1 MPQDARP
8 AIAGPGRICS
18 VPNFLYNAFAM
29 EYVPRDELERRWAR
43 VRRFMDCDALIVLQ
57 NVDQFYLSGTV
68 QDGVLWFPAEGEPV
82 FAVRKSLSRAVTE
95 SALTNIVALKKYSEL
110 PDLIPSPGERLGLE
124 FDVVPVAVHQQIAKA
139 FPNRGFVDASPSLR
153 QARSVKTEFEID
165 QIRRAARM
173 VDKAFLDVPTQLR
186 EGIREFELAARIEYV
201 MRMEGHQ
208 GFTRL
213 RRFNMEMHY
222 GAVAFGDTSA
232 YPHSFD
238 GPVGVR
244 GLYPAVPLMA
254 GRKPLVRGEPVMVD
268 IVGGCGGYIADGS
281 RAYSLGEPSEKVRHT
296 HEFILELNA
305 WLEEQLKPGNVP
317 SEIYA
322 KAQERL
328 AGSECAPHFMGA
340 GDNKVRFI
348 AHGVGLELDEF
359 PVIAPRFDE
368 PLEPGVVLAM
378 EPKVFYPGIGGA
390 GVENTFVITESG
402 CERLMIA
409 PQEWVSVA

>member
-1 MPQDARP
+1 M
-8 AIAGPGRICS
+8 
-18 VPNFLYNAFAM
+18 
-29 EYVPRDELERRWAR
+29 
-43 VRRFMDCDALIVLQ
+43 
-57 NVDQFYLSGTV
+57 
-68 QDGVLWFPAEGEPV
+68 
-82 FAVRKSLSRAVTE
+82 TE

>member
-1 MPQDARP
+1 
-8 AIAGPGRICS
+8 
-18 VPNFLYNAFAM
+18 M

-43 VRRFMDCDALIVLQ
+43 VRRFMDCDGLIVLQ

-68 QDGVLWFPAEGEPV
+68 QDGVLWFPVEGEPV
-82 FAVRKSLSRAVTE
+82 FAVRKSLFRARKE
-95 SALTNIVALKKYSEL
+95 SALKNIVALKKYSEL
-110 PDLIPSPGERLGLE
+110 PDLIPSPGEVLGLE
-124 FDVVPVAVHQQIAKA
+124 FDVVPVVLHRQIAKA
-139 FPNRGFVDASPSLR
+139 FPNREFVDASPSLR
-153 QARSVKTEFEID
+153 QARSVKTEFEIE

-186 EGIREFELAARIEYV
+186 EGLQEYELGARIEYV

-213 RRFNMEMHY
+213 RRFNMEIHY

-254 GRKPLVRGEPVMVD
+254 GEKPLVRGEPVMID

-281 RAYSLGEPSEKVRHT
+281 RAYSLGEPSEKVRDTHT
-296 HEFILELNA
+296 FILELNA
-305 WLEEQLKPGNVP
+305 WLEEQLKPGNIP

-322 KAQERL
+322 KVQERL
-328 AGSECAPHFMGA
+328 TGTDYAPHFMGA
-340 GDNKVRFI
+340 GSNKVRFI

-390 GVENTFVITESG
+390 GVENTFVITEDG
-402 CERLMIA
+402 CECLMSA
-409 PQEWVSVA
+409 PQEWVSV